1 MIAYI
6 YKKEIGKVLR
16 VLNNVVDY
24 SVTDSISTVIGDK
37 IERLGTSLD
46 FVITDEALNIGD
58 DVAAITDKRN
68 ELKKT
73 EVEKLKEQIGELQDT
88 IIEITNSMM

>member
-37 IERLGTSLD
+37 IERLGASLD